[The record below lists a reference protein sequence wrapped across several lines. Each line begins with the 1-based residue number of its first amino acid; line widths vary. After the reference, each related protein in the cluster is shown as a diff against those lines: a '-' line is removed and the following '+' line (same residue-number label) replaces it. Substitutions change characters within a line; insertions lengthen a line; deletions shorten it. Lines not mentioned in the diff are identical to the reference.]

1 MNSAA
6 RLALGVTLALIAAFA
21 IACDDGGEGDD
32 GAGSVELL
40 IIDQNIL
47 HGLID
52 EDPAAE
58 PHDRFPERIELLADA
73 LVAAQADVILLQ
85 ELRSEGDP
93 SVGYPV
99 AREVLM
105 DALGSDYQAVFG
117 NFLGEAIDNSGLGQ
131 LTITRLPIVASGNRS
146 VSAIRSAVHVAVQTD
161 LGVVDLYNVHLE
173 GTGAV
178 LDVEGDASV
187 LEVNN
192 VIDFIQETRSN
203 RGPVIVAGDFN
214 AEPNDPSIVG
224 FTGPG
229 GFIDALAAG
238 GDATCD
244 RPGDPGCS
252 SGTIPLGDNAE
263 NLTDHRI
270 DYIFVLPGDDVDIEV
285 VSADRFHDE
294 PIDIGGGRLLWLSD
308 HIGMQAIVRLSEK

>member
-1 MNSAA
+1 MILAG
-6 RLALGVTLALIAAFA
+6 RLAILLSLLLAASLAL
-21 IACDDGGEGDD
+21 ACDGGG
-32 GAGSVELL
+32 GGTSVELL
-40 IIDQNIL
+40 IIDQNVL

-73 LVAAQADVILLQ
+73 LVAAQPDAILLQ
-85 ELRSEGDP
+85 EVRSDGDP

-99 AREVLM
+99 ARQVLM

-117 NFLGEAIDNSGLGQ
+117 NFLGEPIDMGGLGQ

-178 LDVEGDASV
+178 LDVQGDASV
-187 LEVNN
+187 VEIDN
-192 VIDFIQETRSN
+192 VIAFIRETRSGT
-203 RGPVIVAGDFN
+203 GPVIVAGDFN
-214 AEPNDPSIVG
+214 AEPNDPSIRE
-224 FTGPG
+224 FIDEG
-229 GFIDALAAG
+229 GFIDTLAEA

-244 RPGDPGCS
+244 GPGGPGCS
-252 SGTIPLGDNAE
+252 NSTIPLGDNPE
-263 NLTDHRI
+263 NLADVRI
-270 DYIFVLPGDDVDIEV
+270 DYLFVLPGDEVDIEV
-285 VSADRFHDE
+285 VSADRFQDE
-294 PIDIGGGRLLWLSD
+294 PVDIGGGRQLWLSD
-308 HIGMQAIVRLSEK
+308 HIGMQAVVRLSKR